1 MTIIDKILF
10 IGFGLGMLVMFGS
23 VIVTNLAVQQM
34 RGVLNTNRSSED
46 QLGWSDA
53 IQKVAQNVIDAY
65 KAAYPD
71 GPLYRKLVVG
81 YWMFGIGAA
90 LGIASAFMFKFVD

>member
-10 IGFGLGMLVMFGS
+10 TGFGLGLLIMFCS

-81 YWMFGIGAA
+81 YWMLGIGAVVG
-90 LGIASAFMFKFVD
+90 LGSAFMLKFVD